1 MRLEFTKMH
10 GLGNDF
16 VVLDTTRAPCELN
29 PGQWRAYIMGGRRQ
43 AGADDRPGRH
53 RFRRRDRA
61 LDFRI
66 KLKPPMNA
74 DKIEIRNNEWDQ
86 DLGDFLN
93 EELYSCEFSN
103 PVFRFFIGVN
113 RRLSA
118 VNCR

>member
-1 MRLEFTKMH
+1 
-10 GLGNDF
+10 
-16 VVLDTTRAPCELN
+16 
-29 PGQWRAYIMGGRRQ
+29 
-43 AGADDRPGRH
+43 
-53 RFRRRDRA
+53 
-61 LDFRI
+61 
-66 KLKPPMNA
+66 MNA

-93 EELYSCEFSN
+93 DELYSCELSN